1 MQGMSWS
8 FGNRLDQDY
17 GEGSAEKIVLM
28 SNQTRKFSTQEIIEM
43 REAFIEKYNNLGLHK

>member
-1 MQGMSWS
+1 MQGMSWA

-28 SNQTRKFSTQEIIEM
+28 NNQTRKFSTQEIIEM
-43 REAFIEKYNNLGLHK
+43 REKYVQLFKEL